1 MASDVPDGT
10 HLDAWSIM
18 LRRAQDQ
25 RDMHLERAAAL
36 QAVIDAISELCSPR
50 FGSADGLEVL
60 TRCERC
66 KTVTLH
72 RLGEHSTRWV
82 CVECESTL
90 AAPPSRC
97 ERVIGG

>member
-1 MASDVPDGT
+1 MASPDGT
-10 HLDAWSIM
+10 PLDAWSIM

-25 RDMHLERAAAL
+25 RDMHLERAASL
-36 QAVIDAISELCSPR
+36 QAVIDAISEMCSLTR
-50 FGSADGLEVL
+50 FGPSAGLEVL

-72 RLGEHSTRWV
+72 RLGEHALRWM